1 MQDHVYVQYLELNAF
16 QQRFRELA
24 NSMAANERLVHELPA
39 GGNTTEELNAALV
52 RKTLQRCEIFKN
64 KIFPN
69 SIFSPTFPPKKYC
82 LTLLNP
88 TNVLEKMH

>member
-24 NSMAANERLVHELPA
+24 NAMAANERLVHELPA

-52 RKTLQRCEIFKN
+52 RQ
-64 KIFPN
+64 
-69 SIFSPTFPPKKYC
+69 TF
-82 LTLLNP
+82 
-88 TNVLEKMH
+88 

>member
-24 NSMAANERLVHELPA
+24 HAIAANQRLVQDLPA

-52 RKTLQRCEIFKN
+52 
-64 KIFPN
+64 
-69 SIFSPTFPPKKYC
+69 
-82 LTLLNP
+82 
-88 TNVLEKMH
+88 VL